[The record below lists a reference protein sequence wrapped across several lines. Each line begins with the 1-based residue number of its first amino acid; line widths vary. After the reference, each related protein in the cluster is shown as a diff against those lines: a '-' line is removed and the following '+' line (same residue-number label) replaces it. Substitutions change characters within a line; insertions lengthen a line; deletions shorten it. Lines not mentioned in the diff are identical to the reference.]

1 MSPRL
6 VLVGPPG
13 AGKSTVGSALAEAL
27 GERFVDTDVVVA
39 DGRDVTEAFV
49 DLGEA
54 EFRRRERAA
63 VAAALAAGGVV
74 AVGAGAV
81 EDPATRAALRGL
93 PVVFLDVSVAAGF
106 QRSGLNVPRP
116 VTVASPRPVYRSLA
130 AERRP
135 RYLECA
141 RWTVDTS
148 DLGVTEVLA
157 RVRAVAGL

>member
-13 AGKSTVGSALAEAL
+13 AGKSTVGAALADAL

-39 DGRDVTEAFV
+39 DGRAVTEAFV
-49 DLGEA
+49 DLGET

-63 VAAALAAGGVV
+63 VAAALTEGGVV
-74 AVGAGAV
+74 AVGGGAV
-81 EDPATRAALRGL
+81 EDPATRGALRGL
-93 PVVFLDVSVAAGF
+93 PVVFLDVSVTAGL

-116 VTVASPRPVYRSLA
+116 VAVGSPRPAYRSLA

-135 RYLECA
+135 LYLQCA

-148 DLGVTEVLA
+148 DLGVPEVIA
-157 RVRAVAGL
+157 RVRSLTGL